1 MVSREVN
8 KEVTQ
13 GGKVTSNHHDVFYK
27 KSIFKFIVKLKEKTT
42 CNGDDLSK
50 VTKSSHLYY
59 DKFMFIWDNKLA
71 LLLEEFS
78 S

>member
-1 MVSREVN
+1 MEVN
-8 KEVTQ
+8 KKGE
-13 GGKVTSNHHDVFYK
+13 TSRQRSSVSVSFNK
-27 KSIFKFIVKLKEKTT
+27 KTLFKFIVKLKEKTT